1 MNRFR
6 EKAEQMVQL
15 IPTLDE
21 RKKAI
26 EELNEECYQELGRFL
41 APDILDKL
49 GDWLFHEIYS
59 DKSTNKAQTA
69 EYPVLSKYQIK
80 RRNRKSVLM
89 ASEESMS
96 ILSHHLKNNSTIR
109 NKDRIELWE
118 NDNE

>member
-1 MNRFR
+1 
-6 EKAEQMVQL
+6 MVQL
-15 IPTLDE
+15 IPALDE

-49 GDWLFHEIYS
+49 GDWLLHEVHS

-89 ASEESMS
+89 VFM
-96 ILSHHLKNNSTIR
+96 
-109 NKDRIELWE
+109 
-118 NDNE
+118 